1 MNILT
6 FFRQHSK
13 WVAGMLLIVATLIVY
28 LPVTGHQF
36 VALDDDL
43 YVTHNPQ
50 IQKGLTW
57 ANLAWALTA
66 LEAGFWHPL
75 TWWSHML
82 DYELFGLNPGGHHLM
97 SLLLHTL
104 NVLLLFGL
112 LQRWTGA
119 LWRSFLVAAL
129 FALHPLNVES
139 VAWVAERKNVLSTLF
154 WLLTLGAYVHYVR
167 KPHWQRYLWVVV
179 LFVLGLMAKP
189 MLVTLPCV
197 LLLLDYWPLG
207 RLGLSWSEF
216 RQKGS
221 KLLLEKAPLFALSV
235 ASGILAIYAE
245 HKLGALPSLQQ
256 LSLDARL
263 GNALTSF
270 VAYLGKMVWPTDLA
284 VFYPYPVASLPLGQ
298 VILAILVI
306 GTLTLLVLRGAA
318 SYPYLLVGWLWY
330 LGTLLPVSGLIQ
342 VGQHSM
348 ADRYMYVPLIGV
360 FILLVWGC
368 TQWVDGSQLK
378 KGWGIG
384 ATVLLLLGLSINT
397 RLQLAHWQ
405 NSMTLFE
412 HAIQSTEDN
421 YLAHNNLGTVFLEAG
436 EIDKGMEQLSIALEI
451 KPESPGVLYNLGL
464 ALKQKGH
471 LDEAARYFSEALD
484 INPNL
489 ADAHNNLGII
499 RMAQGEGEKALQH
512 FSMALEMDPQL
523 FEALNNLGTLLLGNG
538 QVEKAISCFSQ
549 SLLLNPDQPRAY
561 NNLGA
566 ALDLQGHSE
575 EAMTQYHR
583 ALELAPYSYLTH
595 NNLGRMFME
604 KGDLEKAARHFAKVI
619 EIEPEFGDAH
629 FNLGVVRADQG
640 STEKAIASFRQA
652 LQLNPNNKEA
662 RQRLALLLE
671 KANP

>member
-1 MNILT
+1 MNNLT

-13 WVAGMLLIVATLIVY
+13 WVAGILLIVATLIVY
-28 LPVTGHQF
+28 LPVKDHQF
-36 VALDDDL
+36 VDLDDDL

-50 IQKGLTW
+50 TQKGLTW

-66 LEAGFWHPL
+66 LEAGFWHPF

-97 SLLLHTL
+97 SLLIHVL

-119 LWRSFLVAAL
+119 LWRSFFVAAL

-167 KPHWQRYLWVVV
+167 KPHWQRYLSVVV

-207 RLGLSWSEF
+207 RLGPSWSEF

-221 KLLLEKAPLFALSV
+221 KLLLEKAPLFALALV
-235 ASGILAIYAE
+235 SGILAIQAQ
-245 HKLGALPSLQQ
+245 HLLGALPSLQEI
-256 LSLDARL
+256 SLHARL

-284 VFYPYPVASLPLGQ
+284 VFYPHPEASLPVGQ
-298 VILAILVI
+298 VILAVLVI
-306 GTLTLLVLRGAA
+306 ATLSVLVLRRTP
-318 SYPYLLVGWLWY
+318 SFPYLLVGWLWY

-342 VGQHSM
+342 VGRHSM
-348 ADRYMYVPLIGV
+348 ADRYMYVPLIGL

-368 TQWVDGSQLK
+368 THWLDGFRVR

-384 ATVLLLLGLSINT
+384 ASVFLLLGLSINT
-397 RLQLAHWQ
+397 RLQLAHWE
-405 NSMTLFE
+405 NSVTLFE
-412 HAIQSTEDN
+412 HAIRSTEDN
-421 YLAHNNLGTVFLEAG
+421 YLAHNNLGTTFLKAG
-436 EIDKGMEQLSIALEI
+436 KIDKGMEQLSIALKI
-451 KPESPGVLYNLGL
+451 KPESPEVLYNLGL
-464 ALKQKGH
+464 ALKQKGR
-471 LDEAARYFSEALD
+471 LDGAARYFSQALD
-484 INPNL
+484 INPDL

-499 RMAQGEGEKALQH
+499 HMAQGDGEKAFQH
-512 FSMALEMDPQL
+512 LSKALEIDPQL
-523 FEALNNLGTLLLGNG
+523 FEAHNNLGTLLVGNG
-538 QVEKAISCFSQ
+538 QVEEAILRFSQ
-549 SLLLNPDQPRAY
+549 SLLLNPNQARAY

-566 ALDLQGHSE
+566 ALELQGHSE
-575 EAMTQYHR
+575 EAIAHYHR
-583 ALELAPYSYLTH
+583 ALELAPSSYLTH
-595 NNLGRMFME
+595 NNLGKMFME
-604 KGDLEKAARHFAKVI
+604 KGDLERAARHFSKVI
-619 EIEPEFGDAH
+619 EIEPKFGDAH
-629 FNLGVVRADQG
+629 FNLGMVRTNQG
-640 STEKAIASFRQA
+640 SIEKAVASFRQA
-652 LQLNPNNKEA
+652 LKLNPNNNEA
-662 RQRLALLLE
+662 RQQLALLLE
-671 KANP
+671 KTNP

>member
-1 MNILT
+1 
-6 FFRQHSK
+6 
-13 WVAGMLLIVATLIVY
+13 
-28 LPVTGHQF
+28 
-36 VALDDDL
+36 
-43 YVTHNPQ
+43 
-50 IQKGLTW
+50 
-57 ANLAWALTA
+57 
-66 LEAGFWHPL
+66 
-75 TWWSHML
+75 
-82 DYELFGLNPGGHHLM
+82 
-97 SLLLHTL
+97 
-104 NVLLLFGL
+104 
-112 LQRWTGA
+112 
-119 LWRSFLVAAL
+119 
-129 FALHPLNVES
+129 
-139 VAWVAERKNVLSTLF
+139 
-154 WLLTLGAYVHYVR
+154 
-167 KPHWQRYLWVVV
+167 
-179 LFVLGLMAKP
+179 MAKP

-207 RLGLSWSEF
+207 RLGPSWSDF

-221 KLLLEKAPLFALSV
+221 KLLLEKAPLFALAV
-235 ASGILAIYAE
+235 PSGLLAIHAQQL
-245 HKLGALPSLQQ
+245 LGALPSLQQ
-256 LSLDARL
+256 ISLDTRL

-284 VFYPYPVASLPLGQ
+284 VFYPHPVASLPLGQ

-471 LDEAARYFSEALD
+471 LDEAARLFLRSLGHQPEPCRCPQQPGDHTNGTGRWGEGLPTLFQGSGDGSATLRSPQQSGD
-484 INPNL
+484 TLVGKWAGRESHLVFFPNPSSSIPINP
-489 ADAHNNLGII
+489 G
-499 RMAQGEGEKALQH
+499 
-512 FSMALEMDPQL
+512 
-523 FEALNNLGTLLLGNG
+523 
-538 QVEKAISCFSQ
+538 
-549 SLLLNPDQPRAY
+549 
-561 NNLGA
+561 
-566 ALDLQGHSE
+566 
-575 EAMTQYHR
+575 
-583 ALELAPYSYLTH
+583 LTT
-595 NNLGRMFME
+595 
-604 KGDLEKAARHFAKVI
+604 I
-619 EIEPEFGDAH
+619 
-629 FNLGVVRADQG
+629 
-640 STEKAIASFRQA
+640 
-652 LQLNPNNKEA
+652 
-662 RQRLALLLE
+662 
-671 KANP
+671 

>member
-1 MNILT
+1 
-6 FFRQHSK
+6 
-13 WVAGMLLIVATLIVY
+13 V
-28 LPVTGHQF
+28 
-36 VALDDDL
+36 
-43 YVTHNPQ
+43 
-50 IQKGLTW
+50 
-57 ANLAWALTA
+57 
-66 LEAGFWHPL
+66 
-75 TWWSHML
+75 
-82 DYELFGLNPGGHHLM
+82 
-97 SLLLHTL
+97 
-104 NVLLLFGL
+104 
-112 LQRWTGA
+112 
-119 LWRSFLVAAL
+119 WRSALVAAL
-129 FALHPLNVES
+129 FALHPLNLES
-139 VAWVAERKNVLSTLF
+139 VAWVAERRNVLSTLF
-154 WLLTLGAYVHYVR
+154 WLLTLGAYIHYVR

-235 ASGILAIYAE
+235 ASGMLAIHAQ
-245 HKLGALPSLQQ
+245 HLLGALPSLQQ
-256 LSLDARL
+256 ISLDTRL
-263 GNALTSF
+263 GNALISF
-270 VAYLGKMVWPTDLA
+270 VAYLGKMVWPADLA
-284 VFYPYPVASLPLGQ
+284 VFYPHPVVSLPLGQ

-378 KGWGIG
+378 KRWGIG

-436 EIDKGMEQLSIALEI
+436 EIDKGMGQLAIALEI
-451 KPESPGVLYNLGL
+451 KPDSPGVFYNLGL
-464 ALKQKGH
+464 IRKQ
-471 LDEAARYFSEALD
+471 
-484 INPNL
+484 
-489 ADAHNNLGII
+489 
-499 RMAQGEGEKALQH
+499 QGDREKALHH
-512 FSMALEMDPQL
+512 FSKALEMDPQL

>member
-1 MNILT
+1 MTTLT
-6 FFRQHSK
+6 FFRQHLK
-13 WVAGMLLIVATLIVY
+13 WVAAILLIVTTLMVY
-28 LPVTGHQF
+28 LPVKDHQF

-97 SLLLHTL
+97 SVLIHTL
-104 NVLLLFGL
+104 NVLLLFGV
-112 LQRWTGA
+112 LQQWTGA
-119 LWRSFLVAAL
+119 LWRSFFVAAL
-129 FALHPLNVES
+129 FAFHPLNVES

-154 WLLTLGAYVHYVR
+154 WLLTLATYVHYVR
-167 KPHWQRYLWVVV
+167 APHWKRYLSVVF

-207 RLGLSWSEF
+207 RLGPSWSEF

-221 KLLLEKAPLFALSV
+221 ELLLEKVPLFALAV
-235 ASGILAIYAE
+235 ASGVVAIHAQ
-245 HKLGALPSLQQ
+245 HQLGALPSLQT
-256 LSLDARL
+256 LPLDARL
-263 GNALTSF
+263 SNALTSF
-270 VAYLGKMVWPTDLA
+270 VTYLGKMVWPTDLA
-284 VFYPYPVASLPLGQ
+284 VFYPHPEASLPVEQ
-298 VILAILVI
+298 VVLASLVI
-306 GTLTLLVLRGAA
+306 IALSALVLWGTP
-318 SYPYLLVGWLWY
+318 SFPYLLVGWLWY

-342 VGQHSM
+342 VGRHSM
-348 ADRYMYVPLIGV
+348 ADRYMYVPLIGL

-412 HAIQSTEDN
+412 HAIQSTKDN

-436 EIDKGMEQLSIALEI
+436 EIDKGMEQLTIALEI
-451 KPESPGVLYNLGL
+451 KPESSGVLYNLGL

-471 LDEAARYFSEALD
+471 LDEAARYFSTALD

-512 FSMALEMDPQL
+512 FPMALEMDPRL

-619 EIEPEFGDAH
+619 EIEPEFGNAH

-640 STEKAIASFRQA
+640 STEKAIAAFRQA

>member
-1 MNILT
+1 MNTLT

-28 LPVTGHQF
+28 LPVKDHQF
-36 VALDDDL
+36 VGLDDDL
-43 YVTHNPQ
+43 YVTDNPQ

-119 LWRSFLVAAL
+119 IWRSFLVAAL

-167 KPHWQRYLWVVV
+167 KPNWQRYLWVVV

-197 LLLLDYWPLG
+197 MLLLDYWPLG
-207 RLGLSWSEF
+207 RLGPSWNEF
-216 RQKGS
+216 RKKGS
-221 KLLLEKAPLFALSV
+221 KLLLEKAPLFALAV
-235 ASGILAIYAE
+235 PSGMLAIHAE
-245 HKLGALPSLQQ
+245 TLLGALPSLQQ
-256 LSLDARL
+256 ISLDARF

-284 VFYPYPVASLPLGQ
+284 VFYPHPETSPPAGQ

-306 GTLTLLVLRGAA
+306 GTLSLLVLWRAP
-318 SYPYLLVGWLWY
+318 SCPYLLVGWLWY

-368 TQWVDGSQLK
+368 TQWVVHSQIK
-378 KGWGIG
+378 KAWGIG
-384 ATVLLLLGLSINT
+384 AIVFLLLGLAINT

-405 NSMTLFE
+405 NSVTLFE

-451 KPESPGVLYNLGL
+451 KPESVEALYNLGL

-471 LDEAARYFSEALD
+471 LDGAVRYFSEALD
-484 INPNL
+484 ITPNL
-489 ADAHNNLGII
+489 AAAHNNLGLI
-499 RMAQGEGEKALQH
+499 RIAQGDGEKAIQH
-512 FSMALEMDPQL
+512 FSKALEIDPQL

-549 SLLLNPDQPRAY
+549 SLLLNPDQARAY

-566 ALDLQGHSE
+566 ALDLQGRSE
-575 EAMTQYHR
+575 EAMTHYHR
-583 ALELAPYSYLTH
+583 ALELAPYSFLTH

-604 KGDLEKAARHFAKVI
+604 KGDLERAARHFSKVI

-629 FNLGVVRADQG
+629 FNLGVVRTDQG
-640 STEKAIASFRQA
+640 SFENAIASFRQA
-652 LQLNPNNKEA
+652 LQLNPNNREA

>member
-1 MNILT
+1 MNSLT

-13 WVAGMLLIVATLIVY
+13 WVAGVLLILATLIVY
-28 LPVTGHQF
+28 LPVKDHQF
-36 VALDDDL
+36 VHLDDDL
-43 YVTHNPQ
+43 YHNPHTQ
-50 IQKGLTW
+50 EGLTW

-82 DYELFGLNPGGHHLM
+82 DYELFGLSPGGHHLM

-112 LQRWTGA
+112 LHRWTGA

-154 WLLTLGAYVHYVR
+154 WFLTLGAYVHYVR
-167 KPHWQRYLWVVV
+167 KPHWRRYLWVVV

-207 RLGLSWSEF
+207 RLGPSWSEF
-216 RQKGS
+216 RQKVS

-235 ASGILAIYAE
+235 TSGILAIHAE
-245 HKLGALPSLQQ
+245 NKLGALPSLQQ
-256 LSLDARL
+256 IPLDARL

-284 VFYPYPVASLPLGQ
+284 VFYPHPEVSLPVGQ
-298 VILAILVI
+298 VVMAVLVL
-306 GTLTLLVLRGAA
+306 GTLSILVLRGGA
-318 SYPYLLVGWLWY
+318 SFPYLLVGWLWY

-342 VGQHSM
+342 VGHHSM

-360 FILLVWGC
+360 FILMVWGC
-368 TQWVDGSQLK
+368 TQWVEGSQVK

-384 ATVLLLLGLSINT
+384 ACVFLLLGLSINT

-405 NSMTLFE
+405 NSVSLFE
-412 HAIQSTEDN
+412 HAIQSTADN

-436 EIDKGMEQLSIALEI
+436 EIDKGMEQLAIALEI
-451 KPESPGVLYNLGL
+451 KPESPEVLYNLGL

-471 LDEAARYFSEALD
+471 LDGAARYFSEALALNRD
-484 INPNL
+484 L
-489 ADAHNNLGII
+489 AGAHNNLGLI
-499 RMAQGEGEKALQH
+499 RMAQGDGEKAIQH
-512 FSMALEMDPQL
+512 FSKALEMDPQL

-538 QVEKAISCFSQ
+538 QAEKAISYFTR
-549 SLLLNPDQPRAY
+549 SLLLKPNQARAH

-575 EAMTQYHR
+575 EAMTHYHR

-595 NNLGRMFME
+595 NNLGKMFME
-604 KGDLEKAARHFAKVI
+604 KGDLERAARHFSKVI
-619 EIEPEFGDAH
+619 EIEPRFGDAH
-629 FNLGVVRADQG
+629 FNLGVVRTSQG
-640 STEKAIASFRQA
+640 SVKKAVASFRQA
-652 LQLNPNNKEA
+652 LKLNPNNTEA
-662 RQRLALLLE
+662 QQRLALLLE

>member
-1 MNILT
+1 MNSLT

-13 WVAGMLLIVATLIVY
+13 WVAGVLLILATLIVY
-28 LPVTGHQF
+28 LPVKDHQF
-36 VALDDDL
+36 VHLDDDL
-43 YVTHNPQ
+43 YHNPHTQ
-50 IQKGLTW
+50 EGLTW
-57 ANLAWALTA
+57 ANIAWALTA

-82 DYELFGLNPGGHHLM
+82 DYELFGLSPGGHHLM

-112 LQRWTGA
+112 LHRWTGA

-154 WLLTLGAYVHYVR
+154 WFLTLGAYVHYVR
-167 KPHWQRYLWVVV
+167 KPHWRRYLWVVV

-207 RLGLSWSEF
+207 RLGPSWSEF
-216 RQKGS
+216 RQKVS

-235 ASGILAIYAE
+235 TSGILAIHAE
-245 HKLGALPSLQQ
+245 NKLGALPSLQQ
-256 LSLDARL
+256 IPLDARL

-284 VFYPYPVASLPLGQ
+284 VFYPHPEVSLPVGQ

-342 VGQHSM
+342 VGHHSM

-360 FILLVWGC
+360 FILMVWGC
-368 TQWVDGSQLK
+368 TQWVEGSQVK

-384 ATVLLLLGLSINT
+384 ACVFLLLGLSINT

-405 NSMTLFE
+405 NSVSLFE
-412 HAIQSTEDN
+412 HAIQSTADN

-436 EIDKGMEQLSIALEI
+436 EIDKGMEQLAIALEI
-451 KPESPGVLYNLGL
+451 KPESPEVLYNLGF

-471 LDEAARYFSEALD
+471 LDGAARYFSEALALNRD
-484 INPNL
+484 L
-489 ADAHNNLGII
+489 AGAHNNLGLI
-499 RMAQGEGEKALQH
+499 RMAQGDGEKAIQH
-512 FSMALEMDPQL
+512 FSKALEMDPQL

-538 QVEKAISCFSQ
+538 QPEKAISYFTR
-549 SLLLNPDQPRAY
+549 SLLLKPNQARAH

-575 EAMTQYHR
+575 EAMTHYHR

-595 NNLGRMFME
+595 NNLGKMFME
-604 KGDLEKAARHFAKVI
+604 KGDLEKAARHFSKVI
-619 EIEPEFGDAH
+619 EIEPRFGDAH
-629 FNLGVVRADQG
+629 FNLGVVRTSQG
-640 STEKAIASFRQA
+640 SVKKAVASFRQA
-652 LQLNPNNKEA
+652 LKLNSDNTEA
-662 RQRLALLLE
+662 QQRLALLLE

>member
-1 MNILT
+1 
-6 FFRQHSK
+6 
-13 WVAGMLLIVATLIVY
+13 
-28 LPVTGHQF
+28 
-36 VALDDDL
+36 
-43 YVTHNPQ
+43 
-50 IQKGLTW
+50 
-57 ANLAWALTA
+57 
-66 LEAGFWHPL
+66 
-75 TWWSHML
+75 
-82 DYELFGLNPGGHHLM
+82 M

-112 LQRWTGA
+112 LHRWTGA

-154 WLLTLGAYVHYVR
+154 WFLTLGAYVHYVR
-167 KPHWQRYLWVVV
+167 KPHWRRYLWVVV

-207 RLGLSWSEF
+207 RLGPSWSEF
-216 RQKGS
+216 RQKVS

-235 ASGILAIYAE
+235 TSGILAIHAE
-245 HKLGALPSLQQ
+245 NKLGALPSLQQ
-256 LSLDARL
+256 IPLDARL

-284 VFYPYPVASLPLGQ
+284 VFYPHPEVSLPVGQ

-342 VGQHSM
+342 VGHHSM

-360 FILLVWGC
+360 FILMVWGC
-368 TQWVDGSQLK
+368 TQWVEGSQVK

-384 ATVLLLLGLSINT
+384 ACVFLLLGLSINT

-405 NSMTLFE
+405 NSVSLFE
-412 HAIQSTEDN
+412 HAIQSTADN

-436 EIDKGMEQLSIALEI
+436 EIDKGMEQLAIALEI
-451 KPESPGVLYNLGL
+451 KPESSEVLYNLGF

-471 LDEAARYFSEALD
+471 LDGAARYFSEALALNRD
-484 INPNL
+484 L
-489 ADAHNNLGII
+489 AGAHNNLGLI
-499 RMAQGEGEKALQH
+499 RMAQGDGEKAIQH
-512 FSMALEMDPQL
+512 FSKALEMDPQL

-538 QVEKAISCFSQ
+538 QPEKAISYFTR
-549 SLLLNPDQPRAY
+549 SLLLKPNQARAH

-575 EAMTQYHR
+575 EAMTHYHR

-595 NNLGRMFME
+595 NNLGKMFME
-604 KGDLEKAARHFAKVI
+604 KGDLEKAARHFSKVI
-619 EIEPEFGDAH
+619 EIEPRFGDAH
-629 FNLGVVRADQG
+629 FNLGVVRTSQG
-640 STEKAIASFRQA
+640 SVKKAVASFRQA
-652 LQLNPNNKEA
+652 LKLNSDNTEA
-662 RQRLALLLE
+662 QQRLALLLE